1 MTPAQKKSR
10 REIAMKHAAMRLGA
24 ALLATTMLV
33 STASAETI
41 RWARASDALT
51 LDPHSQ
57 NQGVTHNF
65 AHHIYETLVDRDVE
79 GNLQPRLATSWELK
93 ADDPTVWVF
102 RLREGVT
109 FHDGAPFT
117 ADDVV
122 FSLDRARSETSNM
135 RQLHVDV
142 ESVTALDELTV
153 EVKMVGPSLLY
164 PNNLTNTFIMDR
176 EWSEANDVV
185 EVQDYAAGEDN
196 FAVRN
201 TNGTGPYVLQS
212 REVDVRSVLTR
223 NENHW
228 AETLPEVTEIVY
240 LPIADAAT
248 RVAALLSGEVDIVQ
262 DVPVQDVERLQ
273 ATDGIKV
280 ETGPENRVI
289 YFGYRFGEEPL
300 RSSNITDRNP
310 FNDPRV
316 REAMELAI
324 DRDAIQQVVMRGQ
337 SIPTGVANPP
347 FVNGWTEEL
356 NAYPTPD
363 IERAQALLA
372 EAGYPDGF
380 TVTLDTPNNRY
391 VNDEA
396 ISQAVAGML
405 GRIGIQVTL
414 ASRPIAQHSPLVI
427 NSETDFYLLG
437 WGVPTFDSAY
447 VFNDLVHTK
456 EGDYGAYN
464 AGLYSNPE
472 LDAKIKSLGTEVD
485 TEARNATIA
494 EIWEVVKADR
504 VLLPIHNQVLAY
516 AMRDNVNL
524 AVHPENQPLMSTVTF
539 AD

>member
-1 MTPAQKKSR
+1 
-10 REIAMKHAAMRLGA
+10 MKNNALRLGA
-24 ALLATTMLV
+24 ALLASTMLV
-33 STASAETI
+33 SAASAETI

-65 AHHIYETLVDRDVE
+65 AHHIYETLVDRDDE
-79 GNLQPRLATSWELK
+79 GTLQPRLALSWEVK

-117 ADDVV
+117 AEDVV
-122 FSLDRARSETSNM
+122 FSLDRARSEASNM

-142 ESVTALDELTV
+142 EEVTAVDDYTV
-153 EVKMVGPSLLY
+153 EVRMAGPSPLY

-185 EVQDYAAGEDN
+185 EVQDYAAGQDN
-196 FAVRN
+196 YAVRN
-201 TNGTGPYVLQS
+201 TNGTGPYILQS
-212 REVDVRSVLTR
+212 REVDVRSVLVR
-223 NENHW
+223 NDNHW
-228 AETLPEVTEIVY
+228 AETPPEVSEIIY
-240 LPIADAAT
+240 LPITDAAT

-262 DVPVQDVERLQ
+262 DVPVQDVDRLQ
-273 ATDGIKV
+273 GTDGIKV

-310 FNDPRV
+310 FNDPLV

-337 SIPTGVANPP
+337 SVPTGVATPP

-356 NAYPTPD
+356 DAYPAVD
-363 IERAQALLA
+363 IDRARELLA
-372 EAGYPDGF
+372 EAGFPDGF
-380 TVTLDTPNNRY
+380 SVTLDTPNNRY

-414 ASRPIAQHSPLVI
+414 ASRPIAQHSPLVL
-427 NSETDFYLLG
+427 NNETEFYLLG

-447 VFNDLVHTK
+447 IFNDLVHTK
-456 EGDYGAYN
+456 EGDFGAYN
-464 AGLYSNPE
+464 VGLYSNPE
-472 LDAKIKSLGTEVD
+472 LDAKIQSLGSEID
-485 TEARNATIA
+485 LDARNATIA

-516 AMRDNVNL
+516 AMRENVNL
-524 AVHPENQPLMSTVTF
+524 AVHPENQPLMSSVTF
-539 AD
+539 SD

>member
-10 REIAMKHAAMRLGA
+10 REIAMKHAALRLGA

-33 STASAETI
+33 SSASAETI

-142 ESVTALDELTV
+142 ESVTAVDDLTV

-356 NAYPTPD
+356 NAYPAPD

-464 AGLYSNPE
+464 AGLYSKPE